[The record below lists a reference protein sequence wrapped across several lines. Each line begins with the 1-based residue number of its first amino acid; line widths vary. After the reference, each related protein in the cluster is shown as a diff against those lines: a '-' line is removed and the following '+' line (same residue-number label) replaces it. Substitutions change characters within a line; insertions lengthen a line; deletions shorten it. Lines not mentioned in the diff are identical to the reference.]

1 MQTISQAGAPS
12 LNRIGL
18 GPAGAGPGAPN
29 AREAE
34 RWPRVGG
41 GILHREPGYGLLFR
55 DRIWLGMYS
64 PKAVAGTTTRHS
76 GFNHPFQKLLERLRT
91 FVT

>member
-1 MQTISQAGAPS
+1 
-12 LNRIGL
+12 
-18 GPAGAGPGAPN
+18 
-29 AREAE
+29 
-34 RWPRVGG
+34 
-41 GILHREPGYGLLFR
+41 
-55 DRIWLGMYS
+55 MYS